1 MSTSAPNSSAASSSS
16 AVPNSSAAA
25 STAASASEAATNTA
39 ATSTAAAAA
48 LNSQFAAL
56 DGCLSGVRVLNF
68 AVNVPGPIAA
78 QRLGLLGAEV
88 TKVEP
93 PVGDPLAQY
102 ARPWYDSLAAG
113 QKVIQLDL
121 KAADAAE
128 QLDALL
134 RETDI
139 VITSFRPAALERMG
153 LANLPERYP
162 HLIQVDI
169 VGDLE
174 APEVPGHDLTY
185 QAGAGTLTP
194 PQMPTVLLGDFLGA
208 EHATTAALAML
219 VGRGTAGKTES
230 ANAAA
235 AQRHCQIGL
244 KQAGLTAAAALQV
257 GITAPTGLLGG
268 ALWTYGIY
276 ESSDGHVAVAAL
288 EPHFAKQ
295 LVQATGASDGAS
307 LSEFLQT
314 RSTADIVQW
323 AEANAL
329 PIAAVS

>member
-1 MSTSAPNSSAASSSS
+1 MSASADLS
-16 AVPNSSAAA
+16 A
-25 STAASASEAATNTA
+25 STALSAQFSGLNT
-39 ATSTAAAAA
+39 
-48 LNSQFAAL
+48 
-56 DGCLSGVRVLNF
+56 CLRGVRVLNF

-93 PVGDPLAQY
+93 PIGDPLAQY
-102 ARPWYDSLAAG
+102 AKPWYDSLTAG
-113 QKVIQLDL
+113 QEIIQLDL

-128 QLDALL
+128 RVDALL
-134 RETDI
+134 READ
-139 VITSFRPAALERMG
+139 VVFTSFRPSALERMG

-162 HLIQVDI
+162 NLIQIDI

-194 PQMPTVLLGDFLGA
+194 PQMPSVLLGDFLGA

-219 VGRGTAGKTES
+219 VGRGAAGTNGGS
-230 ANAAA
+230 NSDANGAAA

-268 ALWTYGIY
+268 VLWTYGIY
-276 ESSDGHVAVAAL
+276 ESQDGHVAVAAL

-307 LSEFLQT
+307 LNEFLKART
-314 RSTADIVQW
+314 TAEIVQW
-323 AEANAL
+323 AEDNAL
-329 PIAAVS
+329 PIAAVQ